1 MPGDLGGGRILSV
14 IRGRAASLLGGR
26 SGTEEV
32 WDKGLVLA
40 IVVGLGT
47 VCGLG
52 LVLGKVCDPGLGGTA
67 FRAKSTSSRALVA
80 AAAAVCCCGDIG
92 ERGGGL
98 IFSGMGGGVGENGRV
113 RVGFRCGS

>member
-1 MPGDLGGGRILSV
+1 MPAGDASVLGGRGGLSRSSTCGLGGGGALSRSSPPPGPHQKAGCCGVPGDLGGGRILSV

-47 VCGLG
+47 VRGLE
-52 LVLGKVCDPGLGGTA
+52 LVLGKV
-67 FRAKSTSSRALVA
+67 
-80 AAAAVCCCGDIG
+80 
-92 ERGGGL
+92 
-98 IFSGMGGGVGENGRV
+98 
-113 RVGFRCGS
+113 